1 MKPEFIPV
9 LLGFATFLGTLAIV
23 VTGFLFNNSRIS
35 DINSRITDLRT
46 HVDTRINDLRHHFDE
61 RLDRLEEVFDAR
73 LTRIEEHL
81 NLK

>member
-1 MKPEFIPV
+1 
-9 LLGFATFLGTLAIV
+9 
-23 VTGFLFNNSRIS
+23 
-35 DINSRITDLRT
+35 
-46 HVDTRINDLRHHFDE
+46 LRHHFDE

>member
-1 MKPEFIPV
+1 M
-9 LLGFATFLGTLAIV
+9 LLGFATFLVTLAIV
-23 VTGFLFNNSRIS
+23 VTGFLFNNSRI
-35 DINSRITDLRT
+35 DDLRT